1 MTLRAPRFAALAVLG
16 VFMAL
21 GASMVALP
29 ERAAA
34 QVPATEEQAIAIERQ
49 LLCPICTNE
58 RLDVCSIAICNDMK
72 RIIRER
78 LTAGST
84 VDDIMLYFE
93 TRYGQKIRAEV
104 RPEGFNLWLYGWIGL
119 SVLAVGALGGSFLL
133 SLRRR
138 ARPAPAGAPAMPPD
152 AAGAGGAEGHEDHD
166 EHDAWLDEQ
175 IAGGDPDEREPS

>member
-1 MTLRAPRFAALAVLG
+1 MIASLSTPRFASLVVALVLGILGAFALAT
-16 VFMAL
+16 
-21 GASMVALP
+21 P

-34 QVPATEEQAIAIERQ
+34 QVPATEEQAQAIERQ

-78 LTAGST
+78 LAAGST

-93 TRYGQKIRAEV
+93 NRYGEKVRADL
-104 RPEGFNLWLYGWIGL
+104 RAEGFNLWLYGWIGV
-119 SVLAVGALGGSFLL
+119 SVLAVALLGSGFLL

-138 ARPAPAGAPAMPPD
+138 ARPATASPSPSPRAEASLAP
-152 AAGAGGAEGHEDHD
+152 ED
-166 EHDAWLDEQ
+166 ERWLDEQ
-175 IAGGDPDEREPS
+175 IAADEERE

>member
-1 MTLRAPRFAALAVLG
+1 MIASLSTPRFASLVVALVLGILGAFALAT
-16 VFMAL
+16 
-21 GASMVALP
+21 P

-34 QVPATEEQAIAIERQ
+34 QVPATEEQAQAIERQ

-78 LTAGST
+78 LAAGST

-93 TRYGQKIRAEV
+93 NRYGEKVRADL
-104 RPEGFNLWLYGWIGL
+104 RAEGFNLWLYGWIGV
-119 SVLAVGALGGSFLL
+119 SVLAVALLGSGFLL

-138 ARPAPAGAPAMPPD
+138 ARPATASPSPSR
-152 AAGAGGAEGHEDHD
+152 GAEATLAPED
-166 EHDAWLDEQ
+166 ERWLDEQ
-175 IAGGDPDEREPS
+175 IAADEERE

>member
-1 MTLRAPRFAALAVLG
+1 MSVTVRAPRFAAFVATGVLL
-16 VFMAL
+16 AL
-21 GASMVALP
+21 GAFVVAAP

-34 QVPATEEQAIAIERQ
+34 QVPATEEQAQAIERQ

-58 RLDVCSIAICNDMK
+58 RLDVCAIAICNDMK

-78 LTAGST
+78 LAAGST

-93 TRYGQKIRAEV
+93 TRYGEKIRAEV

-119 SVLAVGALGGSFLL
+119 SVLAVGGLGSAFLL

-138 ARPAPAGAPAMPPD
+138 ARPATAGVPRP
-152 AAGAGGAEGHEDHD
+152 HD
-166 EHDAWLDEQ
+166 EGYDDAWLDQQ
-175 IAGGDPDEREPS
+175 IAGDGSTDDEREP